1 MRLCLC
7 YTVVRIAAAVYEVL
21 RPILNEIKEDIS
33 CMKSDIASLNETVS
47 QLAGKLEDH
56 KNETTS
62 ELASVNSELVDL
74 QLSLQSM
81 IDNPPIEAVS
91 SAVLVSLVPYFN
103 AMESGLKTELATGLN
118 SLNSSMR
125 DDLNNLKTE
134 LATGDD
140 LNSMELDIKT
150 EFATG
155 LSMMNSSLRGDLNS
169 MEHDIKTEFATGL
182 RMMNGLLRVDLNAM
196 ELDIKTEFATSLSMM
211 NSSLRGD
218 LNSMEHDIKTEFATS
233 LSMMN
238 SSLRG
243 DLNSMEHDIKTEFA
257 TGLRMMNGLLR
268 VDLNAMELD
277 IRTEFATGLNTMR
290 GSMGEDFTD
299 IKTELS
305 GVSNTTQGLCD
316 KIEEHD
322 AEITA
327 ELKELSNYII
337 PQRGYRCGGT
347 GGWRH
352 AIYLDMTDPNTE
364 CPSGWSIITSDSKRT
379 CGMVGSGSTSVFFPV
394 SGGPY
399 SQVCGRIRAYQ
410 SGIPQAFHGYN
421 SHRYD
426 TIDSIYFDGVAIMYG
441 SPRQHVWTFAAGI
454 WENRTSSTD
463 DVCPCDTTVDIPIP
477 PFVGEDYF
485 CESGYVY
492 PWNRNYGLHSND
504 TLWDGEDCHSSSS
517 CCSLHNPPYFTKSL
531 GQSTTDDL
539 ELRTCSVH
547 GDSIAIELLEVYVKM
562 DLLGLIGE
570 RTEEHMKE
578 VKSQLMEINQNLL
591 HHTLLY
597 KCGGT
602 GGWRRAVYLDMK
614 NPYTHCP
621 SGWNLTDY
629 SKETCGRASTGVHT
643 CDSVF
648 FPVSGGPYSQVC
660 GRITAYQWWFGY
672 GFHGFFRGRTTIDR
686 NYFDGVAV
694 MHGSPRQHIWTFAN
708 GGWENDTTHRSFNC
722 PCDTTSNIPI
732 PPFVGEDYFCESGYV
747 HPGYRSSALE
757 YRLHSN
763 DTLWDGEDCH
773 SSSSCCSLHNPPYF
787 TKSLGQ
793 STTDD
798 LELRMCHYNP
808 IRYSNTAVEL
818 VELYVK

>member
-1 MRLCLC
+1 MCFCLC

-33 CMKSDIASLNETVS
+33 CIKSDMASLNETVS
-47 QLAGKLEDH
+47 QLADY

-62 ELASVNSELVDL
+62 ELFAL

-140 LNSMELDIKT
+140 LK
-150 EFATG
+150 
-155 LSMMNSSLRGDLNS
+155 S
-169 MEHDIKTEFATGL
+169 MEHNIKTEFATGL
-182 RMMNGLLRVDLNAM
+182 RMMNSSLRDDLNAM
-196 ELDIKTEFATSLSMM
+196 ELDIKTEFATGM
-211 NSSLRGD
+211 
-218 LNSMEHDIKTEFATS
+218 
-233 LSMMN
+233 
-238 SSLRG
+238 
-243 DLNSMEHDIKTEFA
+243 
-257 TGLRMMNGLLR
+257 
-268 VDLNAMELD
+268 
-277 IRTEFATGLNTMR
+277 NTMR
-290 GSMGEDFTD
+290 GSMGEDLND

-327 ELKELSNYII
+327 ELMDLSEYIELQSRYT
-337 PQRGYRCGGT
+337 CGGT
-347 GGWRH
+347 GGWRR
-352 AIYLDMTDPNTE
+352 AVYLDMTDPNTE
-364 CPSGWSIITSDSKRT
+364 CPSGWSIITSDSKRL

-410 SGIPQAFHGYN
+410 SGSTHAFHGYN
-421 SHRYD
+421 FHRD
-426 TIDSIYFDGVAIMYG
+426 NTIDSIYFDGVAIMYG
-441 SPRQHVWTFAAGI
+441 SPRQHIWTFAAGRE
-454 WENRTSSTD
+454 ENNTSTD
-463 DVCPCDTTVDIPIP
+463 HVCPCDTTSDIRIP

-492 PWNRNYGLHSND
+492 PGYRNSTLEDRLHSND

-539 ELRTCSVH
+539 ELRMCSVH
-547 GDSIAIELLEVYVKM
+547 GGSIAIELLEVYVKVE
-562 DLLGLIGE
+562 LHSELGLIRE
-570 RTEEHMKE
+570 RTEEHMNE

-621 SGWNLTDY
+621 SGWNQTDY
-629 SKETCGRASTGVHT
+629 SKRSCGRASTGGRT

-660 GRITAYQWWFGY
+660 GRIRAYQWGLCVGFFGY
-672 GFHGFFRGRTTIDR
+672 SYGQTTIDSS
-686 NYFDGVAV
+686 YFDGVAV
-694 MHGSPRQHIWTFAN
+694 MHGSPLQHIWTFAN
-708 GGWENDTTHRSFNC
+708 GAWENDMTHRSYNC
-722 PCDTTSNIPI
+722 PCDTTGDIRI

-747 HPGYRSSALE
+747 YPGHRNSTLE
-757 YRLHSN
+757 YRFHSN

-798 LELRMCHYNP
+798 LELRMCHFDP
-808 IRYSNTAVEL
+808 IQYSNKAVEL

>member
-1 MRLCLC
+1 M
-7 YTVVRIAAAVYEVL
+7 RIAAAVYDVL

-33 CMKSDIASLNETVS
+33 CIKSDIASLNETVS
-47 QLAGKLEDH
+47 QLADH

-103 AMESGLKTELATGLN
+103 AVESGLKTELATGLN

-140 LNSMELDIKT
+140 LNSME
-150 EFATG
+150 
-155 LSMMNSSLRGDLNS
+155 
-169 MEHDIKTEFATGL
+169 HDIK
-182 RMMNGLLRVDLNAM
+182 
-196 ELDIKTEFATSLSMM
+196 
-211 NSSLRGD
+211 
-218 LNSMEHDIKTEFATS
+218 
-233 LSMMN
+233 
-238 SSLRG
+238 
-243 DLNSMEHDIKTEFA
+243 
-257 TGLRMMNGLLR
+257 
-268 VDLNAMELD
+268 
-277 IRTEFATGLNTMR
+277 TEFATGLNTMR
-290 GSMGEDFTD
+290 GSMGEDLND

-347 GGWRH
+347 GGWRR
-352 AIYLDMTDPNTE
+352 AVYLDMTDPNTE

-379 CGMVGSGSTSVFFPV
+379 CGVVESGCTSVFFPV

-410 SGIPQAFHGYN
+410 SGRTEAFRGYNVHGY
-421 SHRYD
+421 Y
-426 TIDSIYFDGVAIMYG
+426 TIDSIYFDGVAIMHG
-441 SPRQHVWTFAAGI
+441 SPRQHVWTFAAGRE
-454 WENRTSSTD
+454 ENNAGSTD
-463 DVCPCDTTVDIPIP
+463 SVCPCDTSGDIPIP

-492 PWNRNYGLHSND
+492 PGYRNSALENRLHSND

-539 ELRTCSVH
+539 ELRMCSVH
-547 GDSIAIELLEVYVKM
+547 GGSTAVELLEVYVKEM
-562 DLLGLIGE
+562 DLHSELDLIGE
-570 RTEEHMKE
+570 RTEEHMYE

-602 GGWRRAVYLDMK
+602 VGWRRAVYLDMK

-629 SKETCGRASTGVHT
+629 SKRTCGRSGTGRNT
-643 CDSVF
+643 CSSVF

-660 GRITAYQWWFGY
+660 GRIRAYQWGLGLGFY
-672 GFHGFFRGRTTIDR
+672 GFSLGLTTIDSS
-686 NYFDGVAV
+686 YFNGVAV
-694 MHGSPRQHIWTFAN
+694 MHGSPLQHIWTFAI
-708 GGWENDTTHRSFNC
+708 GAWENDMTHRSYNC
-722 PCDTTSNIPI
+722 PCDTTGNVPI

-747 HPGYRSSALE
+747 YPGYRNTILE
-757 YRLHSN
+757 RTFHSN

-798 LELRMCHYNP
+798 LELRMCHYNT
-808 IRYSNTAVEL
+808 IQYSNTAVEL

>member
-1 MRLCLC
+1 M
-7 YTVVRIAAAVYEVL
+7 RIAAAVYEVL
-21 RPILNEIKEDIS
+21 RPILDEIKEDIS

-62 ELASVNSELVDL
+62 ELVDL

-81 IDNPPIEAVS
+81 IDNPPTGAVS

-103 AMESGLKTELATGLN
+103 AMESGLKTKLATSLN

-125 DDLNNLKTE
+125 DDLSDLGSE
-134 LATGDD
+134 FATSLNSVRDD

-150 EFATG
+150 EFVTG
-155 LSMMNSSLRGDLNS
+155 MD
-169 MEHDIKTEFATGL
+169 
-182 RMMNGLLRVDLNAM
+182 
-196 ELDIKTEFATSLSMM
+196 
-211 NSSLRGD
+211 
-218 LNSMEHDIKTEFATS
+218 
-233 LSMMN
+233 
-238 SSLRG
+238 
-243 DLNSMEHDIKTEFA
+243 
-257 TGLRMMNGLLR
+257 
-268 VDLNAMELD
+268 
-277 IRTEFATGLNTMR
+277 TMR
-290 GSMGEDFTD
+290 GSMGEDLND

-322 AEITA
+322 ADITA
-327 ELKELSNYII
+327 ELMDLSEYLI
-337 PQRGYRCGGT
+337 PQSSHTCGGT
-347 GGWRH
+347 GGWRR

-364 CPSGWSIITSDSKRT
+364 CPSGWSIITSDSKRM
-379 CGMVGSGSTSVFFPV
+379 CSRASTGQRTSDSVFFPV

-399 SQVCGRIRAYQ
+399 SKVCGRIRAYQ
-410 SGIPQAFHGYN
+410 SGRTQAFHGYN
-421 SHRYD
+421 VHRYD
-426 TIDSIYFDGVAIMYG
+426 IIDSIYFDGVAIMYG
-441 SPRQHVWTFAAGI
+441 NPRQHIWTFAAGI
-454 WENRTSSTD
+454 WENDTRSTD
-463 DVCPCDTTVDIPIP
+463 NNICPCDTTSDIPIP
-477 PFVGEDYF
+477 PFVGDDYF

-492 PWNRNYGLHSND
+492 PGYRSSALENRLHSND

-539 ELRTCSVH
+539 ELRMCSVH
-547 GDSIAIELLEVYVKM
+547 GGSIAIELLEVYAKV
-562 DLLGLIGE
+562 DLHSELGLIRE
-570 RTEEHMKE
+570 RTEEHMYE
-578 VKSQLMEINQNLL
+578 IKSQLMEINQNLL

-621 SGWNLTDY
+621 SGWNTDY
-629 SKETCGRASTGVHT
+629 SKRTCGRASTGGHT

-660 GRITAYQWWFGY
+660 GRIRAYQWGLGL
-672 GFHGFFRGRTTIDR
+672 GFYAFRLGQTTIDSS
-686 NYFDGVAV
+686 YFDGVAV
-694 MHGSPRQHIWTFAN
+694 MHGSPLQHIWAFAN
-708 GGWENDTTHRSFNC
+708 GAWENDTTHRSFNC
-722 PCDTTSNIPI
+722 PCDTTGDIPI
-732 PPFVGEDYFCESGYV
+732 PPFVGEDYYCESGYV
-747 HPGYRSSALE
+747 HPGYRNSTLE
-757 YRLHSN
+757 FTFHSN

-798 LELRMCHYNP
+798 LELRMCHYNS
-808 IRYSNTAVEL
+808 IQYSNKAVEL